1 MEHQSIQA
9 TLRGKQSQGE
19 LTRMRKS
26 GQTAVSLSE
35 KGADPISLYVATAEI
50 EKAIRA
56 RVGDSKCVQ
65 LGFAGESYLTKFA
78 QVKRHPISGDLLTV
92 ALQKILAD

>member
-1 MEHQSIQA
+1 MENPTIQA
-9 TLRGKQSQGE
+9 TLRGKQSHGE

-26 GQTAVSLSE
+26 GQTAVSLSG
-35 KGADPISLYVATAEI
+35 KGTSPISLYVATVEI

-56 RVGDSKCVQ
+56 RGGDGKHVQ
-65 LGFAGESYLTKFA
+65 LGFEGESHLTCFA

-92 ALQKILAD
+92 ALQKVITD